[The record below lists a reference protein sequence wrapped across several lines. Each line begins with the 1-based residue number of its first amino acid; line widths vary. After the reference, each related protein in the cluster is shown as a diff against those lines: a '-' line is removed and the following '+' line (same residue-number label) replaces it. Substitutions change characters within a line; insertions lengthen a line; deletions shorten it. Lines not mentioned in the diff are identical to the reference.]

1 MVVVKP
7 TRRVG
12 SVPDEDEVDEDD
24 ADHDR
29 PADEQHHVPVDDDIG
44 RSPPTGIPMH
54 GHRRA
59 DREQEEE
66 HVFPAEQDR
75 QDEDDRSAEQD
86 PGVRGHFRDA
96 LAGEKV
102 ENLIHGVLLSDD
114 ARLTLIQ

>member
-12 SVPDEDEVDEDD
+12 SVPDEDEVDEND

-44 RSPPTGIPMH
+44 RSPSTCVPMD

-66 HVFPAEQDR
+66 HVFPAEQDG
-75 QDEDDRSAEQD
+75 QDEDDRGAEED
-86 PGVRGHFRDA
+86 PGVGGHFRDA
-96 LAGEKV
+96 LAGEKF
-102 ENLIHGVLLSDD
+102 EDLIHGVPLSDD
-114 ARLTLIQ
+114 ARLTLV